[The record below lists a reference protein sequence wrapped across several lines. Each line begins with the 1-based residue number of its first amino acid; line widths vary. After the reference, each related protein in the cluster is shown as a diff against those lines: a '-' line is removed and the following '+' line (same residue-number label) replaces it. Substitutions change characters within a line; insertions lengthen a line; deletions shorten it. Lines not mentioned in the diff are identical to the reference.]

1 MEDLKKTID
10 PVLDSAENTNPNDT
24 NDGFEINL
32 WDSSPIEEEKQDLSN
47 VFSVDASEDANTV
60 PEEPTTDEV
69 ATPLE
74 DTEPQIDQSEESA
87 TMDQQE
93 DAIENSQEKVVPNL
107 SEALSS
113 VSEPE
118 PVNNEVVLWK
128 FENEMIAPKDTSDA
142 PQSFD
147 NSVIEHL
154 AVLDQSPIDEL
165 NAKEQEKAKL
175 LQKAKLAQ
183 LIKTHES
190 KAQKKWFIA
199 GISSGIIITAWVL
212 ILAWVFAKDQVID
225 VLNSISGET
234 SLSASVT
241 DLPLIQE
248 ENYPEIIPEEENIE
262 NTGDIEE
269 YDDTNVEENVDE
281 YVDEYVE
288 DSSAEDIEEYDDL
301 GVDENINEYDNSEY
315 VEDASSEDIEEYD
328 NSEVDEYTESED
340 VGENMDYGYSI
351 THVSSEAKANWV
363 MPAHCYDLSCY
374 GEDKEFTP
382 CTTFRLSEN
391 LDENAHRIGK
401 NWVCKY
407 KDSSELVYVEFN

>member
-1 MEDLKKTID
+1 MEELEKTID

-32 WDSSPIEEEKQDLSN
+32 WDSSPVEEEKQDLSE
-47 VFSVDASEDANTV
+47 VFSVDTSEDANTV

-74 DTEPQIDQSEESA
+74 DTEPQINQPEEFA
-87 TMDQQE
+87 TMDPQE

-113 VSEPE
+113 ISEPE

-142 PQSFD
+142 PQSFE
-147 NSVIEHL
+147 NSVIEHP

-190 KAQKKWFIA
+190 KAQNKWLLI
-199 GISSGIIITAWVL
+199 GGLSGVLVTAWALV
-212 ILAWVFAKDQVID
+212 LAWVFAKDQVID

-248 ENYPEIIPEEENIE
+248 ENYSEIIPEENIE

-269 YDDTNVEENVDE
+269 YDDTDVEENVDE
-281 YVDEYVE
+281 D
-288 DSSAEDIEEYDDL
+288 
-301 GVDENINEYDNSEY
+301 DNSEY
-315 VEDASSEDIEEYD
+315 VEDSSSEDLEEYNNSEIDENVDEYDNSEVGEDSSSEDVEEYD
-328 NSEVDEYTESED
+328 NSEV
-340 VGENMDYGYSI
+340 GENIDEDLNIWYNI
-351 THVSSEAKANWV
+351 THVSSEAEANWV
-363 MPAHCYDLSCY
+363 IPAHCYDLSCY

-407 KDSSELVYVEFN
+407 KDSS